1 MTNINKVC
9 LTPRGFLALFS
20 GIVVA
25 QIRMKSGDSAEKK
38 DKRKGAGGGE
48 GRTGKSLDSG
58 RASLI
63 EFYGNAAYISTFS
76 FAAAAAA
83 KEIREAAEKLF

>member
-1 MTNINKVC
+1 MG
-9 LTPRGFLALFS
+9 REE
-20 GIVVA
+20 
-25 QIRMKSGDSAEKK
+25 REK
-38 DKRKGAGGGE
+38 
-48 GRTGKSLDSG
+48 TGKSLDSG

-76 FAAAAAA
+76 FAAAA

>member
-1 MTNINKVC
+1 
-9 LTPRGFLALFS
+9 
-20 GIVVA
+20 
-25 QIRMKSGDSAEKK
+25 MKSGDSVEKK
-38 DKRKGAGGGE
+38 GIRGERRKGE
-48 GRTGKSLDSG
+48 TGKSLDSG

-76 FAAAAAA
+76 FAAAA